1 MIVKTKQGK
10 LLKMYG
16 EKIKNIGE
24 YCNNS
29 KLKKEHKERCN
40 HFLGRAIEYC
50 ENHKI
55 INYES
60 SDRSYKN
67 APYTKAQKVVYEK
80 VLAEIIKLQREIMA
94 DDELKLKH
102 KQQLCKCLS
111 YTVGHLRG
119 RLKKKFI

>member
-1 MIVKTKQGK
+1 MILKNRQGK
-10 LLKMYG
+10 LLKIYG
-16 EKIKNIGE
+16 EEIKNIGG

-40 HFLGRAIEYC
+40 YFLGRAIEYC

-67 APYTKAQKVVYEK
+67 APYTKSQRAVYEK
-80 VLAEIIKLQREIMA
+80 ILKDIVNLQKEILN

>member
-1 MIVKTKQGK
+1 MIVKTRQGK
-10 LLKMYG
+10 LLKKYG
-16 EKIKNIGE
+16 EKIKNIGD

-29 KLKKEHKERCN
+29 KLKIEHKKRFN
-40 HFLGRAIEYC
+40 LFFGRAIEYC

-80 VLAEIIKLQREIMA
+80 VLAEIIKLQREIMT